1 MLVKEIHDTWGKENC
16 IYTYL
21 YMCIYIYCIYIL
33 KQNIR
38 SFPQRFNMSH
48 SGRPLETVSCLSCF
62 KQKNMEVQYLYSF
75 FIQRNQTMEAAPSN
89 M

>member
-16 IYTYL
+16 IYIYVCVL
-21 YMCIYIYCIYIL
+21 YIYIYCIYIL

-38 SFPQRFNMSH
+38 SFPQSFDMSH
-48 SGRPLETVSCLSCF
+48 SGRHLETVSCLSCF
-62 KQKNMEVQYLYSF
+62 KQKNMEVQYSF